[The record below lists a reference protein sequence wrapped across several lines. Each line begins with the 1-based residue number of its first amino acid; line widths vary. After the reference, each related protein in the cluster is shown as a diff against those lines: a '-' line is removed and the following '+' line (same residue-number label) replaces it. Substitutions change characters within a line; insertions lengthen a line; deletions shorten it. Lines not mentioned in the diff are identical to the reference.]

1 MFLANRKPDA
11 KMAQKTLQ
19 RHLIMLGAW
28 VGFVRVLPYALQAL
42 QDSRAAQ

>member
-11 KMAQKTLQ
+11 KTAQKNLQ

-28 VGFVRVLPYALQAL
+28 VGFVRVLPYALQSL
-42 QDSRAAQ
+42 QDSKAAK